1 MCKRCLSMHVDN
13 YDPSTFLWILQDMD
27 VPYVQAEWN
36 TLRDRAFA
44 KNPTKMNGMSVLGKY
59 LSKMRLKRWKDLT
72 WADTDRLKEE
82 LQQQKKQAQIAL
94 ETANQNYQTELRE
107 KFAKGQ
113 ITESQYKTLMPAD
126 VQHEE
131 YIPATPQQV
140 YAESNDLYNQDNFM
154 SQDELPDPAKELT
167 QDDKIYLAM
176 KWGRLYKPNEWVALE
191 QDYKNMTNSFDIQD
205 TDTKNSL
212 ILICK
217 LNLKA
222 NQALDSG
229 DYEGFTKLSR
239 ELSSQRKL
247 ANFAAAGRK
256 KEDKTDFVDS
266 VGQLVAYCEKTGGKI
281 PEMKITAPKDVVD
294 TIIQDQKDYL
304 KSLVYG
310 DTALA
315 KEIEDYLKNKEIQ
328 AQQKRDKKAA
338 QDQGLDAVP
347 LTDQDM
353 EKYKKFIENGADED
367 NKTIEKEIS
376 DA

>member
-1 MCKRCLSMHVDN
+1 MCKKCLSMHVDN

>member
-1 MCKRCLSMHVDN
+1 MHVDN